1 MKLKLYFC
9 GIRNKTTCLNS
20 KKIVMKKEITIGEKI
35 AKYIT
40 KKATETYKLYVRN
53 DISTDGLSKE
63 EWVERETRRILDS
76 IKWNLNNIK

>member
-1 MKLKLYFC
+1 ME
-9 GIRNKTTCLNS
+9 
-20 KKIVMKKEITIGEKI
+20 KEITTSKKI

-63 EWVERETRRILDS
+63 EWIEREIKRILDP
-76 IKWNLNNIK
+76 IKWNLANIK